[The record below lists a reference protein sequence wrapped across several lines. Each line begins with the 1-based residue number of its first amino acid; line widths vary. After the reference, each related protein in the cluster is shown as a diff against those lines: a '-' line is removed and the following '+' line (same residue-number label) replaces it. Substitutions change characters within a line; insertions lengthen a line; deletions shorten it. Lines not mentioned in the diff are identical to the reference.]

1 MGFVFN
7 LEKWI
12 YENIKY
18 IENYLLS
25 NNSYLGSPNIIKNL
39 KIRKSRINAQ
49 RIWKVFVLEKY
60 LNDIIKICEIV
71 LKYVPVSQP
80 APPNFILNPP
90 TPIQCCN
97 LFVESL
103 L

>member
-1 MGFVFN
+1 MSTSPKSILKEYLSSDFDNDFLNREKMGFVFN

-60 LNDIIKICEIV
+60 LNDYFNERN
-71 LKYVPVSQP
+71 S
-80 APPNFILNPP
+80 
-90 TPIQCCN
+90 
-97 LFVESL
+97 
-103 L
+103 